1 MAVISTPLA
10 TTLRLQVQ
18 TGTGANGQPVYRVRS
33 YSRVKP
39 SASDQDVY
47 DVAQAIGSLQV
58 HPVNAVSR
66 VNENDLSAS
75 S

>member
-18 TGTGANGQPVYRVRS
+18 TGTDATGQPVYRVRS

-66 VNENDLSAS
+66 VNENDLSAGA
-75 S
+75 

>member
-1 MAVISTPLA
+1 MAVINTPLA

-18 TGTGANGQPVYRVRS
+18 TGTGADGKPLYRVRS

-66 VNENDLSAS
+66 VDENDLSAGA
-75 S
+75 

>member
-1 MAVISTPLA
+1 MPVVSTPLA
-10 TTLRLQVQ
+10 STLRFQVQ
-18 TGTGANGQPVYRVRS
+18 VGTDANGQPVYRTRS

-39 SASDQDVY
+39 GAADQDVF
-47 DVAQAIGSLQV
+47 DVAQTLGGLQV
-58 HPVNAVSR
+58 HPVIAVSR